1 MPRESAQPTVHAV
14 VLWPFAQA
22 MRRLGLLPPEPSEVL
37 GAQSSWAS
45 ARVPH
50 AQAQEL
56 LQWAL
61 AESGRPDL
69 GVLAAETV
77 EPGHFELIEMASRA
91 QGTVGEAIETMASLV
106 PLLHDGIALKLER
119 GAATSTLRI
128 SLTGELTLHP
138 AGYDFIVASLLI
150 AGRRQTLVEG
160 LTPKR
165 LSFPYPKPAGDAPPA
180 IARIASSEVA
190 YDSDALAI
198 EFDSSHLAL
207 RLVRANAKVGELL
220 REAALELLPQDSES
234 KLAAAVR
241 EHVRQGLPTD
251 AVGSAMIARK
261 LHMSERTLRRKLDAE
276 GIGLRELV
284 DEERKRI
291 ALDKVLDESLSMDAI
306 AGELGFTTAQ
316 ALHRA
321 FRRWTGDTV
330 QAYRAKRRATRGG

>member
-22 MRRLGLLPPEPSEVL
+22 MRRLGQLPPDPSEVL
-37 GAQSSWAS
+37 GEQSSWAS

-61 AESGRPDL
+61 AQSGRPDL

-91 QGTVGEAIETMASLV
+91 QGTVGEALETMASLV
-106 PLLHDGIALKLER
+106 PLLHDGITLKVER

-128 SLTGELTLHP
+128 SLAEGLHIEP

-150 AGRRQTLVEG
+150 AGRRQTLIEG
-160 LTPKR
+160 LSPKR
-165 LSFPYPKPAGDAPPA
+165 LGLPYPKPSGDAPAA
-180 IARIASSEVA
+180 ISRLASSELS
-190 YDSDALAI
+190 YGSQALEI

-220 REAALELLPQDSES
+220 REAALELLPQDAES

-241 EHVRQGLPTD
+241 AHVRQGLAADT
-251 AVGSAMIARK
+251 VGSAVIARK
-261 LHMSERTLRRKLDAE
+261 LHMSERTLRRKLEAE
-276 GIGLRELV
+276 GVGLRELV

-306 AGELGFTTAQ
+306 AGDLGFTTAQ

-330 QAYRAKRRATRGG
+330 QAYRAKRRAIR